1 MEIGDWEKSIV
12 KGARTLTCA
21 AAIILI
27 MYTTVGAQVL
37 PGRISA
43 SGVGQTPLSLRTGS
57 QGIFSTSAD
66 VIFGAGSVGPYYV
79 SYKPINQFSE
89 SVSIEGR
96 VEQRDVDYDIDYAT
110 GAVTFKKVI
119 GTSSAIRIEY
129 SYDPSKATAS
139 RSPVSIPLSLDLVK
153 NQTAGLRFTGLY
165 KQGDRNVKNTSD
177 LAVYGLTGDK
187 KLGQGSSLTS
197 MFLFNP
203 DTSSQDGNDAFSD
216 RSAMKFGGS
225 TKSDN
230 FQLSTSYLRVGE
242 KFAGAKDYNLQ
253 QGVEAMDLSAA
264 YAAGK
269 SLNLSSSF
277 NRTEVLAGDKKGEAV
292 STSQQKAVLTPNA
305 ASKLTLAHTQVD
317 KDKQNAAGI
326 RTTTDSVLME
336 QKLSANMSA
345 TASHDSVDTA
355 VGSSESN
362 VTTNQL
368 LLNTKLADNMAI
380 TSRVTQ
386 KDSSTDGGQV
396 GYGMAIKAAP
406 SKTMSIDATM
416 NQLNADKTGKSGT
429 ETLNLV
435 ANPSKLLNMEMKFAH
450 SNTDAAG
457 DELVHNLKIVSAP
470 RSDWRLE
477 LGLNGRNASVAQ
489 DDFARTF
496 LLSTTALKNTS
507 VQFNWA
513 DSQSDV
519 KGDEQIQ
526 GVKVVSTPFRIVTV
540 SGGLSQRQTLS
551 ATDINREAGMEV
563 RPFANTTLA
572 GAYRETVT
580 NGTVVAKTQEVSAAT
595 KPGSFIQLSGGFKNR
610 ETVGQEDMNSVNAAI
625 QVDTGTLLKVTGSY
639 TTNPEDKKGVV
650 QRVNAQS
657 VGMKTDFGKLK
668 VKGAYTLKDEYLLA
682 KRGQQTDIGLDYR
695 LSPGSLLTTTYSI
708 DQREDTSLL
717 QTHVYAIGYTQN
729 VGSRLNLYLT
739 GRMTTYEKDR
749 AVLDD
754 QTNYEAEAR
763 LGMKF

>member
-1 MEIGDWEKSIV
+1 M
-12 KGARTLTCA
+12 
-21 AAIILI
+21 ILI
-27 MYTTVGAQVL
+27 VCSALGAQVL
-37 PGRISA
+37 PGRASA

-57 QGIFSTSAD
+57 QGTFSTSAD
-66 VIFGAGSVGPYYV
+66 VIFGTGAVGPYNA

-89 SVSIEGR
+89 SVSVDGK
-96 VEQRDVDYDIDYAT
+96 VQQRDFDYSIDYAA
-110 GAVTFKKVI
+110 GSVTFKKAI
-119 GTSSAIRIEY
+119 GASSAIRVEY
-129 SYDPSKATAS
+129 SYDPTKATSVRA
-139 RSPVSIPLSLDLVK
+139 PVSIPLNLDLVK
-153 NQTAGLRFTGLY
+153 KQNGGLSFTGLY
-165 KQGDRNVKNTSD
+165 KQGDRNVQNTSD
-177 LAVYGLTGDK
+177 LVVYGLTGDK
-187 KLGQGSSLTS
+187 KLGQGSNLTS

-203 DTSSQDGNDAFSD
+203 DTSSQDNSDPFSD

-225 TKSDN
+225 TKSDK
-230 FQLSTSYLRVGE
+230 FQLNTSYLRVGE

-264 YAAGK
+264 FAAGK

-277 NRTEVLAGDKKGEAV
+277 NRTEALAGDKKGEAV
-292 STSQQKAVLTPNA
+292 STSQARAVLTPNA
-305 ASKLTLAHTQVD
+305 GSKLTLAHTQVD
-317 KDKQNAAGI
+317 KDSQTAADVK
-326 RTTTDSVLME
+326 TVTDSVLLE
-336 QKLSANMSA
+336 QKLSTKMSA
-345 TASHDSVDTA
+345 TATHDSVTTDA
-355 VGSSESN
+355 GSNANN

-368 LLNTKLADNMAI
+368 VLNAKPSDNLAI

-416 NQLNADKTGKSGT
+416 NQLTADTTGKAAA
-429 ETLNLV
+429 ETFNLV
-435 ANPSKLLNMEMKFAH
+435 ANPSKLLNMEMKLAH
-450 SNTDAAG
+450 SNTDAGG
-457 DELVHNLKIVSAP
+457 DEMVHHLKIVSAP

-477 LGLNGRNASVAQ
+477 LGLNGRNASAQ

-496 LLSTTALKNTS
+496 LLSTTAVKNTS

-519 KGDEQIQ
+519 SGDQQTQ
-526 GVKVVSTPFRIVTV
+526 GVRVVSTPFRIVTV

-551 ATDINREAGMEV
+551 STDINRDAALEV
-563 RPFANTTLA
+563 RPFKNTTVA
-572 GAYRETVT
+572 GAYRETTT
-580 NGTVVAKTQEVSAAT
+580 NGTVVAKTQEVSAST

-610 ETVGQEDMNSVNAAI
+610 ATVGQEDLNSVNAAI
-625 QVDTGTLLKVTGSY
+625 QVDTGTLLKLTGSY
-639 TTNPEDKKGVV
+639 ATNPEDNKGVV

-657 VGMKTDFGKLK
+657 VGMKTDFGRVK
-668 VKGAYTLKDEYLLA
+668 VKGSYTFKDEYLVCT
-682 KRGQQTDIGLDYR
+682 RGQQTDVGLDYR
-695 LSPGSLLTTTYSI
+695 MSPSSLLTTNYSI
-708 DQREDTSLL
+708 DQHEDTSLL

-754 QTNYEAEAR
+754 QTDYEAEAR